1 MLPQDV
7 LHITVFLTGDH
18 GIPYLGVSHSLKLIK
33 VKEERGTFL
42 EKQYLIMFLQE
53 HALLFRIV
61 LNWDEYKRDKYDYI
75 CDEMERDLFGFVW
88 FSR

>member
-61 LNWDEYKRDKYDYI
+61 LN
-75 CDEMERDLFGFVW
+75 
-88 FSR
+88 